1 MSHIRMKQ
9 DTLYHNPIPFK
20 TPTPTPQQSPT
31 PSPQLSPSQSPDQSP
46 TLSPQQSPTPSPVQ
60 SPTPS
65 PVQTPSPS
73 PVASPTPET
82 TVTPLG
88 VASATIS
95 PARVSKLDGMSLSS
109 FAFGALFGAVLAI
122 IAAVLIAKRIQKRV
136 KARKRVTPPTGAL
149 PQGLEVGNAHNIGRR
164 GNQEDAFGISDLF
177 NQRLVSESGVFAV
190 VADGMGGL
198 NDGELVSAAA
208 VGTMV
213 REFPL
218 ISNDWMP
225 QQKLLYLAQRANDA
239 ANEVTGG
246 ARNRGGSTLL
256 ATLIRDGKLWFV
268 SVGDS
273 RICLV
278 RGDSLITLTR
288 PHVYEIDL
296 DSRAAAGE
304 LSFESA
310 LADGQRSA
318 LTSYIGMGE
327 LEALDYNPRGLQLL
341 AGDWVLLMTD
351 GVFNTLDDDEI
362 ASALHGNAQLAAER
376 IESRVVAR
384 GLPQQD
390 NLTVVALR
398 IL

>member
-1 MSHIRMKQ
+1 MNHNRMMQ
-9 DTLYHNPIPFK
+9 NRLYHNPVPL
-20 TPTPTPQQSPT
+20 TTPT
-31 PSPQLSPSQSPDQSP
+31 PSPEK
-46 TLSPQQSPTPSPVQ
+46 TEETPTPSPEQ
-60 SPTPS
+60 TPAPTLNPTP
-65 PVQTPSPS
+65 
-73 PVASPTPET
+73 APTPT
-82 TVTPLG
+82 VSVTPLG
-88 VASATIS
+88 IACAGIS
-95 PARVSKLDGMSLSS
+95 GAPAPRDNGANIAS
-109 FAFGALFGAVLAI
+109 FAFGALAGAAL
-122 IAAVLIAKRIQKRV
+122 AAVAAALIANRMKKRA
-136 KARKRVTPPTGAL
+136 KARKQLAQRAGVL

-164 GNQEDAFGISDLF
+164 GNQEDSFGISDLN
-177 NQRLVSESGVFAV
+177 NQRLVSESGVLAV

-208 VGTMV
+208 VGTMI

-218 ISNDWMP
+218 ISNNWMP

-239 ANEVTGG
+239 ANEVTGR
-246 ARNRGGSTLL
+246 ARNHGGSTLL
-256 ATLIRDGKLWFV
+256 ATLVRDGRLWFV
-268 SVGDS
+268 GVGDS
-273 RICLV
+273 RICLM
-278 RGDSLITLTR
+278 RGGSLITLTR
-288 PHVYEIDL
+288 PHIYEIDL

-327 LEALDYNPRGLQLL
+327 LEALDYNPRGVQLL

-362 ASALHGNAQLAAER
+362 AASLYGNAQLAAER
-376 IESRVVAR
+376 IESRVIAR
-384 GLPQQD
+384 GLPRQD